1 MVSAT
6 NWLTKIGWY
15 GKIVAKGRKP
25 ATFNGPLE
33 AGVRAV
39 AILGAA
45 FPLSFD
51 LQRLVAFDYLLVHT
65 ADIGGPESLHPPV
78 PLQSAALLIR
88 RRIVEDG
95 LLLMM
100 TRDLVNREVKPEG
113 LFYRAGES
121 AALFLGSLQADYL
134 VGLKVRAAW
143 LVKSLGQ
150 RSDIEFRS
158 IMHRFFDKWVEEF
171 QASER
176 SLANDI

>member
-1 MVSAT
+1 METPVT
-6 NWLTKIGWY
+6 R
-15 GKIVAKGRKP
+15 GRRP
-25 ATFNGPLE
+25 STFNGPLE

-39 AILGAA
+39 AILGVA
-45 FPLSFD
+45 FPLAFD

-65 ADIGGPESLHPPV
+65 GDIGGPESLHPPV

-100 TRDLVNREVKPEG
+100 TRDLVRREAVPAG
-113 LFYRAGES
+113 LLYRAGES
-121 AALFLGSLQADYL
+121 AALFLDSLQTEYL
-134 VGLKVRAAW
+134 VTLKENATW
-143 LVKSLGQ
+143 LVNALGK
-150 RSDIEFRS
+150 RSEAEFRS

-176 SLANDI
+176 SLAGGS